1 MLKILEKKVKKFN
14 RTLMNSLGMKIAEFK
29 NLLGFIDISD
39 IIT

>member
-14 RTLMNSLGMKIAEFK
+14 IILMNSLGMKMAGFK
-29 NLLGFIDISD
+29 NVLGLIDISD